1 MLSNY
6 EIAFISAIFS
16 VIFFSLLFNQF
27 TFFKR
32 NMHFFYVC
40 DNDDDDGRAKKP
52 LCNIFYLRR
61 KDKPLYISL
70 LLCVINAF

>member
-32 NMHFFYVC
+32 NMHFFMSVTTMMMM
-40 DNDDDDGRAKKP
+40 GEQKKT